1 MGVLVNVIVWPL
13 GRVMRI
19 RISRISLIVFAVLLV
34 LSGLLLSV
42 VGDYWPWYAVVSV
55 FAVVPLVVGPGR
67 YRLIGA
73 IALVLS
79 GVLIASDITAGRH
92 FRARHPEIRR

>member
-1 MGVLVNVIVWPL
+1 MST
-13 GRVMRI
+13 
-19 RISRISLIVFAVLLV
+19 RISKISLTVFVVLLV
-34 LSGLLLSV
+34 LSAFLLSV
-42 VGDYWPWYAVVSV
+42 AGDYWPWYAVMSA

-67 YRLIGA
+67 YRLIGE

-79 GVLIASDITAGRH
+79 GVLIVSDIAAGRH